1 MQHIAAY
8 FCDWGL
14 LGNLRRRIC
23 EYFGKEDVFM
33 GRLLRCRGVTFRYFA
48 QNNLVMAES
57 EHGEARQLK
66 NHDADL
72 QVAGHLY
79 QG

>member
-1 MQHIAAY
+1 
-8 FCDWGL
+8 
-14 LGNLRRRIC
+14 
-23 EYFGKEDVFM
+23 M